1 MIQTQRHVVSSA
13 GFAKIRTE
21 ETNASNWIADIIRDG
36 TAADVTILNS
46 GTLRADEL
54 IPVGLYRY
62 PRTRSFDSFA
72 LIPVRSD

>member
-1 MIQTQRHVVSSA
+1 MSLCVSLSLSA

-54 IPVGLYRY
+54 IPVGLYRMY
-62 PRTRSFDSFA
+62 TPAHKPVA
-72 LIPVRSD
+72 LWL